1 VSLSLPAG
9 ASNTPRTVLE
19 HIKGEEV
26 TQRLTEALELDP
38 GCTYRVIVQIEDE
51 ALANTTSLPELAKLL
66 STRAVQ
72 RADPRATDRPP
83 RWRRLSATSSTRMSS
98 SVFPAVLRIHA
109 RSGRHQ
115 GLENRVLLRSDSTLS
130 ELARVLERPKFDRY
144 LTRYERAIFLQ
155 RFIQDAV
162 PANAPPR
169 SWRAAT

>member
-9 ASNTPRTVLE
+9 ASNTPRIVLE

-26 TQRLTEALELDP
+26 TKLLAEALKLDP
-38 GCTYRVIVQIEDE
+38 GGTYRVAVQIEDE
-51 ALANTTSLPELAKLL
+51 ALANATSLPELAKLL

-72 RADPRATDRPP
+72 RTDPGATDRPP

-115 GLENRVLLRSDSTLS
+115 AGEPGSCWGPIAPSS
-130 ELARVLERPKFDRY
+130 ELARILERPKCDRY
-144 LTRYERAIFLQ
+144 LT
-155 RFIQDAV
+155 
-162 PANAPPR
+162 
-169 SWRAAT
+169 